1 MRHCIFFDLLP
12 FVQIVVRA
20 SLVVG
25 VVRGKSPWGV
35 LWSRAWV
42 KTLLEVMGEGND
54 WRCGVVG
61 GTIHCV

>member
-1 MRHCIFFDLLP
+1 
-12 FVQIVVRA
+12 VRA

-42 KTLLEVMGEGND
+42 KTLLEVVGEGND

-61 GTIHCV
+61 GTIHCCEITMTPKFDDVMRVS